1 MRRSRLPLTALRA
14 FEAAGRHQS
23 FKKAADELAVS
34 EAAISRQVRDLEV
47 TLGTPLFQRQHRAVR
62 LNEAGARL
70 LKEVTSGFDTLDA
83 ALEEVLAVHGTG
95 EITISV
101 EPTFATLFLVPRLA
115 AFSQDFPDIAI
126 NIEVGAALADLQADG
141 ISLAIR
147 HSLSQSSWPRSQS
160 RCLLDVQLTPM
171 MRAESLTDAD
181 PLDVLAAAKLLR
193 DESGD
198 AWAEWFAVAGL
209 KMQAQWGPIFS
220 NSAIALQGAAN
231 GQGVALGSRKLASG
245 LLEEGVLIAPFEENV
260 PHGAYWL
267 LARDF
272 SKLGKAET
280 LFCEWLL
287 LEVARQSV
295 LGSAT

>member
-1 MRRSRLPLTALRA
+1 
-14 FEAAGRHQS
+14 
-23 FKKAADELAVS
+23 
-34 EAAISRQVRDLEV
+34 
-47 TLGTPLFQRQHRAVR
+47 
-62 LNEAGARL
+62 
-70 LKEVTSGFDTLDA
+70 
-83 ALEEVLAVHGTG
+83 
-95 EITISV
+95 
-101 EPTFATLFLVPRLA
+101 
-115 AFSQDFPDIAI
+115 
-126 NIEVGAALADLQADG
+126 
-141 ISLAIR
+141 
-147 HSLSQSSWPRSQS
+147 
-160 RCLLDVQLTPM
+160 
-171 MRAESLTDAD
+171 
-181 PLDVLAAAKLLR
+181 VLAAAKLLR

-287 LEVARQSV
+287 SEVARQSV